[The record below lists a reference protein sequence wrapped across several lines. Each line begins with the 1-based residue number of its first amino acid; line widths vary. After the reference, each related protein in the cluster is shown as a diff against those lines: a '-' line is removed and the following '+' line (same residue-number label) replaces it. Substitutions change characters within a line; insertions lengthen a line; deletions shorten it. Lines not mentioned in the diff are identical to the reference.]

1 MIKFVDSETEIQN
14 YRSACGFDPVY
25 GTINA
30 SLERLYRQ
38 NNQGFFWNIYD
49 HGKCVGNLSFVKD
62 GFTLCTLKKVSEE
75 TAEFIRFWENFQS
88 VKSTVRNAEVL
99 YGYFQKNMNIKIGK
113 ILIMPEI
120 IPNYRKL
127 QFDCKASDIHSFYRC
142 LCQSFDLNDTPSAYR
157 EFYYDMHY
165 RVRHHETALYGVF
178 YQNTPMS
185 VCEVLAENPQSV
197 VLGAL
202 CTDPLFRNQGSAST
216 LLSYVREQ
224 YRGKTCFVLS
234 ESTDSTLFYLHN
246 GCMPYHDQWAELTV

>member
-1 MIKFVDSETEIQN
+1 MIKFVDSEAEIQN

-49 HGKCVGNLSFVKD
+49 YGKCVGNLSFVKD
-62 GFTLCTLKKVSEE
+62 GFTLCTLKKVTEE
-75 TAEFIRFWENFQS
+75 TAEFIRFWGNFQS
-88 VKSTVRNAEVL
+88 VKSTACNAEIL
-99 YGYFQKNMNIKIGK
+99 YRYFQDDLKIKTGK
-113 ILIMPEI
+113 ILILPDKI
-120 IPNYRKL
+120 QVCDKCKS
-127 QFDCKASDIHSFYRC
+127 DCKVSDIDSFYRC
-142 LCQSFDLNDTPSAYR
+142 ICRSFPEKDAPSAYR

-185 VCEVLAENPQSV
+185 VCEVLAENLQSV

-202 CTDPLFRNQGSAST
+202 CTDPLFRNLGGAST

-224 YRGKTCFVLS
+224 YHGKTCFVLS